1 MDGRAFGLGD
11 PRVLEEVLCHLLR
24 EDDRLLLLLRI
35 GDIGS
40 LVMGM
45 LQDSLEPISIER
57 SDSESDRDLP
67 RTR

>member
-11 PRVLEEVLCHLLR
+11 PRVLEEVLRHLLR

-57 SDSESDRDLP
+57 SDSESDRDLT